1 MERQSRYL
9 QLFPIQL
16 LSNDVMNYVRENE
29 YYSNRLN
36 SLIKK
41 FVIEMEQ
48 ATNNQKKYGEILTMY

>member
-29 YYSNRLN
+29 YYSNQLD

-48 ATNNQKKYGEILTMY
+48 ATNNQKNTEKF